1 MYTTSKEI
9 NDIIV
14 SEDNI
19 TDEENGDDE
28 PWVLRQITFL
38 GLTAPNQPGGESLTP
53 PQEDSASKPN
63 EQLDARNLAE
73 FLMEIG
79 ACSVSVIDAD
89 ANTSNED
96 PLFDE
101 PTLTACPNDFLAD
114 NHDDE
119 EDGEDISKYAMVFKD
134 AAVGR
139 NLWKR
144 CHVSAHFPYA
154 ASVINK
160 GKDREYVQIQLE
172 GGIAFGTGE
181 HPTTR
186 LCLDWV
192 RDKVEHKL
200 ESSETTESLNFIDYE
215 AGSGVLGISAPA
227 VVRDY
232 NQSKRRSSSGAEKSA
247 TVVGVE
253 IDADAIH
260 IAIDNSDKNGVE
272 MKNYLPDIESLDSEA
287 LSVVL
292 RAMQRK

>member
-1 MYTTSKEI
+1 MSAADDQNAAITTPERRNNSGI
-9 NDIIV
+9 PPSDAGCPAGWGWGSAIRSLVANNPTTPTTAMAAAIISTV
-14 SEDNI
+14 ATAATTEPVATTGAVYYHSNEDNI

-38 GLTAPNQPGGESLTP
+38 GLTAPNQPDGESLAP
-53 PQEDSASKPN
+53 PEEDSANKPN

-73 FLMEIG
+73 FLIEIG

-144 CHVSAHFPYA
+144 CHLSAHFPYA

-172 GGIAFGTGE
+172 GGIAFGMGE

-186 LCLDWV
+186 L
-192 RDKVEHKL
+192 
-200 ESSETTESLNFIDYE
+200 
-215 AGSGVLGISAPA
+215 A
-227 VVRDY
+227 
-232 NQSKRRSSSGAEKSA
+232 
-247 TVVGVE
+247 
-253 IDADAIH
+253 
-260 IAIDNSDKNGVE
+260 
-272 MKNYLPDIESLDSEA
+272 
-287 LSVVL
+287 
-292 RAMQRK
+292 

>member
-1 MYTTSKEI
+1 MAAAIISTVATAATTEPVATTGAVYYHSKCTI
-9 NDIIV
+9 TA
-14 SEDNI
+14 EDNI

-38 GLTAPNQPGGESLTP
+38 GLTAPNQPDGESLAP
-53 PQEDSASKPN
+53 PEEDSANKPN

-73 FLMEIG
+73 FLIEIG

-144 CHVSAHFPYA
+144 CHLSAHFPYA

-160 GKDREYVQIQLE
+160 GKDR
-172 GGIAFGTGE
+172 
-181 HPTTR
+181 
-186 LCLDWV
+186 D
-192 RDKVEHKL
+192 
-200 ESSETTESLNFIDYE
+200 ETTESLNFIDYE

-292 RAMQRK
+292 RAMQ